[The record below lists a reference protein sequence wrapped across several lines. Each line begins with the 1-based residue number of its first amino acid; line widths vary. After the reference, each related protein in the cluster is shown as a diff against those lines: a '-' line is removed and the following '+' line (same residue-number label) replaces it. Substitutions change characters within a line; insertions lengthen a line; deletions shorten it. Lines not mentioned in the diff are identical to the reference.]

1 MMKSLWK
8 KLSYATAILM
18 FLTFTLGPIIWC
30 FIVSI
35 SSEKE
40 MFSST
45 TQFFPNHPTLDNY
58 RMLLNFNSRESEIF
72 MRGLENSMKAVT
84 ITLLIGLPISLMAAY
99 ALSRFKFNGKEAIR
113 TGLLITIVIPV
124 FTTIIPLYDV
134 FSNLGFLDNLFWL
147 SVVYVSSFLP
157 MVTWVLM
164 NYINTIPKELDEAA
178 FLDGYGRVRIFLNII
193 LPNSYPIIFAVIL
206 MIFLMTWSQ
215 YQIPMILASSIDTKP
230 LSMIVAEF
238 TSKDSVQYGITAAA
252 GILALLPPAVVA
264 VIFRKSLILGMKQG
278 SVKG

>member
-1 MMKSLWK
+1 
-8 KLSYATAILM
+8 
-18 FLTFTLGPIIWC
+18 
-30 FIVSI
+30 
-35 SSEKE
+35 
-40 MFSST
+40 
-45 TQFFPNHPTLDNY
+45 
-58 RMLLNFNSRESEIF
+58 
-72 MRGLENSMKAVT
+72 
-84 ITLLIGLPISLMAAY
+84 
-99 ALSRFKFNGKEAIR
+99 
-113 TGLLITIVIPV
+113 
-124 FTTIIPLYDV
+124 
-134 FSNLGFLDNLFWL
+134 
-147 SVVYVSSFLP
+147 